1 VRRRA
6 QVGQNERHFLMLYYK
21 PNGSNASGA
30 RTISGAS
37 LARFLR
43 HMSAPQR
50 AVLAAEILNGR
61 IILTD
66 LTAKAVAALVDVNQS
81 YVNAALRCTPEQ
93 RLAVAS
99 GKRPLVRRARERRRR
114 RWTGGGSTIACSR
127 RQSAA
132 AIWIVRCRSQSK
144 SKNRT
149 HTRSWRRRRECRRF
163 LRHDWRKRQCKTK
176 HYLKLLHSN

>member
-1 VRRRA
+1 
-6 QVGQNERHFLMLYYK
+6 MLYYK

-99 GKRPLVRRARERRRR
+99 GKRPLVRPRAR
-114 RWTGGGSTIACSR
+114 AP
-127 RQSAA
+127 AA
-132 AIWIVRCRSQSK
+132 AMDWRRIDDSVLAEAIRCRDLDRALSVAVEVEEQDA
-144 SKNRT
+144 
-149 HTRSWRRRRECRRF
+149 H
-163 LRHDWRKRQCKTK
+163 
-176 HYLKLLHSN
+176 